1 MTRGNNT
8 KKYVFNSKK
17 YSFSLK
23 VSSFVLFSYL
33 IPSQKHDKL
42 QIPDCDL
49 HHLPG
54 KVQGGIHAQKNKISS
69 TGETYI
75 PGCPEIKTHSGGTA
89 TIRPRPDEAI
99 CADKANGLQR
109 PEISC
114 I

>member
-54 KVQGGIHAQKNKISS
+54 KIQGGIHAQKNKILYGNSGNKPTSARKVVFHLTALQLSS
-69 TGETYI
+69 TALFI
-75 PGCPEIKTHSGGTA
+75 
-89 TIRPRPDEAI
+89 
-99 CADKANGLQR
+99 GLSA
-109 PEISC
+109 ESIS
-114 I
+114 